1 MSGESKYVFGYV
13 DPDTDGV
20 MSAIG
25 YARLRRKRDDTR
37 FVPVVFG
44 DTDGETDYIFERTD
58 LDRPRRV
65 TELPDGAAIAL
76 VDTHHPEQLPDA
88 VDPADVVEIVD
99 HHPGGPQDAFPNATV
114 QNDPVGAAATLVAE
128 RFHDAG
134 IRPDPQVATG
144 LAVAVVSNTLNFA
157 APSACDRDIAMYE
170 WLNRYGGVD
179 DGFVDEMFERRHD
192 LAGTPTVDA
201 LKSDFKRVHLGDIQI
216 GVSQLEI
223 VDLTGFL
230 ERSDVRESLTTLR
243 EELALDHMVF
253 NGVDV
258 HDHESALVVVDDE
271 LERLY
276 AEAVGVTFENGIA
289 RVDDVVLRKSHVVP
303 PLESKYGTE

>member
-1 MSGESKYVFGYV
+1 MSGKPGYVFGYV

-25 YARLRRKRDDTR
+25 YARFRRKRDDTR

-44 DTDGETDYIFERTD
+44 DTDGETDYVFERTD
-58 LDRPRRV
+58 LDRPRRI
-65 TELPDGAAIAL
+65 TELPDGAAVAL

-114 QNDPVGAAATLVAE
+114 QNEPVGAAATLVAE

-134 IRPDPQVATG
+134 IRPDPEVATG

-157 APSACDRDIAMYE
+157 APSACDRDRVMYE

-201 LKSDFKRVHLGDIQI
+201 LESDFKRIHLGDIQI

-230 ERSDVRESLTTLR
+230 ERSDIRESLTTLR
-243 EELALDHMVF
+243 EELALDHVVF

-258 HDHESALVVVDDE
+258 RDHESALVVDDE